1 MAVRLSPVSP
11 DGQAVEDGW
20 WKMDGGWWKVSRNV
34 SADFNEEEMPEQE
47 DCENGTF
54 VAC

>member
-1 MAVRLSPVSP
+1 MV
-11 DGQAVEDGW
+11 G
-20 WKMDGGWWKVSRNV
+20 GGWWKVSRNV
-34 SADFNEEEMPEQE
+34 SVDFNEEEMPEQAE